1 MRISFGV
8 EEKAKLLS
16 TVHIWNRKQL
26 TQDMFRKLQVKY
38 GIPAYLT
45 ETMFW
50 HMEIL
55 YRLLPLSEYLVFKGG
70 TCVQSYI
77 GHMFQRASNDLDFN
91 TTIQNPKALMG
102 KIEDINKQL
111 KDKGTAIEIR
121 GVPYGLFEFESSDKA
136 SGTLN
141 YRHRMPSRFGEYE
154 HVADNDLQAKS
165 IRVQINCKHAWLP
178 AVKKVLKPVEFF
190 IMEEAIP
197 VEAVIF
203 PHSSIEDLIADKIMA
218 TEEHTGRERFKDV
231 YDLMVLFTL
240 DFDKTIVNNKLE
252 LIAKKTG
259 RDPGELKKSSA
270 NTVMAFGDR
279 ASEAQGFASMV
290 CRGGKELVKDWEI
303 MCEKTAGKILH
314 DFFLKS

>member
-1 MRISFGV
+1 MRISFSV
-8 EEKAKLLS
+8 EEKTKLLS
-16 TVHIWNRKQL
+16 TVHIWSRDQL

-50 HMEIL
+50 HTEIL

-77 GHMFQRASNDLDFN
+77 DPMFQRASNDLDFN
-91 TTIQNPKALMG
+91 TSIQNPNALMQ

-111 KDKGTAIEIR
+111 KTGGTAVEIQ
-121 GVPYGLFEFESSDKA
+121 GVPYGFFEFESSDKA

-141 YRHRMPSRFGEYE
+141 YRYRMPSRFGEYE
-154 HVADNDLQAKS
+154 HVAGNDVQAKS

-178 AVKKVLKPVEFF
+178 AVKKVVKPVEFY
-190 IMEEAIP
+190 IMEEAVP
-197 VEAVIF
+197 RDVVVF

-231 YDLMVLFTL
+231 YDLMVLFNL
-240 DFDKTIVNNKLE
+240 DFDKTIVNNKLA
-252 LIAKKTG
+252 LIATKTG
-259 RDPGELKKSSA
+259 RDAGELLRSSA

-279 ASEAQGFASMV
+279 GNEARGFASMV

-303 MCEKTAGKILH
+303 MCEKTAEKILQ
-314 DFFLKS
+314 LNE

>member
-8 EEKAKLLS
+8 EERAKLLS

-55 YRLLPLSEYLVFKGG
+55 HRLLPLSEYLDFKGG

-77 GHMFQRASNDLDFN
+77 DPMFQRASNDLDFN
-91 TTIQNPKALMG
+91 TTIQNPNALMQ

-111 KDKGTAIEIR
+111 KNQGTAVEIQ
-121 GVPYGLFEFESSDKA
+121 GVPYGFFEFESSDKA
-136 SGTLN
+136 SGTQN
-141 YRHRMPSRFGEYE
+141 FRHRMPSRFGEYE
-154 HVADNDLQAKS
+154 RVAGNDVQAKS

-190 IMEEAIP
+190 IMDEAMP
-197 VEAVIF
+197 VEAVVF

-231 YDLMVLFTL
+231 YDLMVLFNL
-240 DFDKTIVNNKLE
+240 DFDRTIVNNKLE
-252 LIAKKTG
+252 LIAKQTG
-259 RDPGELKKSSA
+259 RDHGELLKSSA
-270 NTVMAFGDR
+270 NTVMAFGDQ

-303 MCEKTAGKILH
+303 MCEKTAGKILQ
-314 DFFLKS
+314 DLFLKS

>member
-1 MRISFGV
+1 MRISFSV
-8 EEKAKLLS
+8 EEKTKLLS
-16 TVHIWNRKQL
+16 TIHIWRREQL

-55 YRLLPLSEYLVFKGG
+55 YRLLPLCEFLVFKGG

-77 GHMFQRASNDLDFN
+77 DPMFQRASNDLDFN
-91 TTIQNPKALMG
+91 TTIQNPNALMQ
-102 KIEDINKQL
+102 KIENLNNQL
-111 KDKGTAIEIR
+111 KTRGTAVEMQE
-121 GVPYGLFEFESSDKA
+121 VPYGFFEFESADRV

-154 HVADNDLQAKS
+154 HVTGNDVQAKS

-178 AVKKVLKPVEFF
+178 AIKKVVKPVEFF
-190 IMEEAIP
+190 IMDEAVP
-197 VEAVIF
+197 REVVIF

-231 YDLMVLFTL
+231 YDLMVLLKL
-240 DFDKTIVNNKLE
+240 DFDGTLVNNKLA
-252 LIAKKTG
+252 LIARKTG
-259 RDPGELKKSSA
+259 RDPAELQRSSA

-279 ASEAQGFASMV
+279 GNEAQGFASMV
-290 CRGGKELVKDWEI
+290 CRSGKELIKDWEI
-303 MCEKTAGKILH
+303 GCEKTARKILQVEE
-314 DFFLKS
+314 